1 MKMFGM
7 SRELFLK
14 LAFIKAFEI
23 EFAVDE
29 FWVKDNLDYSEEEKY
44 DDLQVVAEDDKIYQ
58 RIEEYADKIRD
69 LIKALN

>member
-1 MKMFGM
+1 MN
-7 SRELFLK
+7 RELFLK

-44 DDLQVVAEDDKIYQ
+44 DDLQVVTEDEEIYQ
-58 RIEEYADKIRD
+58 RIEEYADKIRK
-69 LIKALN
+69 LIKELN